1 MVLLVLRDTAA
12 SASAAAGML
21 EDVAVAVVVSPDIG
35 PDDDDADG
43 TAQVCPWVRGRQAST
58 L

>member
-12 SASAAAGML
+12 AAAGML
-21 EDVAVAVVVSPDIG
+21 EDFAVAVVVSPDIG
-35 PDDDDADG
+35 SDDDADD
-43 TAQVCPWVRGRQAST
+43 TAQVHPWVRGRQAST